1 MADREQHLLGQLRA
15 AVQRYDMIEKND
27 RIAVGVSGGKDS
39 LVLLVLLALLRRFY
53 PVPFSLTAITLD
65 PCFGGEENDYG
76 AVAALCDEL
85 EVPFVLRRTRLWKV
99 VFEERD
105 EENPCSLCARMR
117 RGALHKAA
125 LEAGCSTV
133 ALGHHQRDAAETF
146 MMILAIK
153 IVSATNAAHSVRRC
167 ASKSVMSR
175 ANGMSSVVA
184 KKATAEIVTIQFT
197 KKYENISTIV
207 SAVWGT
213 KTSLRM
219 LMLSL
224 IHI

>member
-133 ALGHHQRDAAETF
+133 ALGHHQRDAAY
-146 MMILAIK
+146 
-153 IVSATNAAHSVRRC
+153 
-167 ASKSVMSR
+167 
-175 ANGMSSVVA
+175 
-184 KKATAEIVTIQFT
+184 Q
-197 KKYENISTIV
+197 
-207 SAVWGT
+207 
-213 KTSLRM
+213 
-219 LMLSL
+219 
-224 IHI
+224 